1 MNNLISRRRF
11 LGTAAAAGAVSLGCS
26 SGPAPDS
33 APAKRDFPIVDLH
46 AHPNDQV
53 PISEQVELARQ
64 RGVKLG
70 ILQHAGLAK
79 YDYPHMISNDEL
91 LNQWIATLEP
101 YPVYK
106 GIQAEGLEW
115 PSCFSKHVL
124 ARLDYALSD
133 ALTLPEP
140 GGGFTKIW
148 EPGLEIGDKQKWM
161 DRYTDFHVEV
171 MASEPIDIL
180 ANPLFLPETIRGEF
194 DELWTEK
201 RMQTIIGA
209 AVKYTVAIEINSRY
223 QLPGEKFLRL
233 ARDAGAKFSF
243 GSNRNGRQVGTIEYS
258 VAMARKLKLTRAQ
271 LFAP

>member
-194 DELWTEK
+194 DPWPLRSIPVT
-201 RMQTIIGA
+201 
-209 AVKYTVAIEINSRY
+209 SC
-223 QLPGEKFLRL
+223 PGRSSSGWPGMPG
-233 ARDAGAKFSF
+233 RSSPSVPTGTAGRRAPS
-243 GSNRNGRQVGTIEYS
+243 S
-258 VAMARKLKLTRAQ
+258 TRWRW
-271 LFAP
+271 PGN